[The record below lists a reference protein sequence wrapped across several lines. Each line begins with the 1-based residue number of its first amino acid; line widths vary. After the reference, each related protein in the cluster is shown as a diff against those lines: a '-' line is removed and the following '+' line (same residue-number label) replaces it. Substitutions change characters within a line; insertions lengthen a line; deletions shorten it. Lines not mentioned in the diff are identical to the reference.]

1 MSVISHPS
9 ATGASGPAG
18 GDLTGTYP
26 NPTIANEAVTY
37 AKMQN
42 VSAAS
47 LLLGRG
53 AGAGGGDVEE
63 ISLGAGLSMSTT
75 TLVATGSFITGA
87 AVGLVQMIRQ
97 TNYQM

>member
-1 MSVISHPS
+1 MSVNQFPPVGTS
-9 ATGASGPAG
+9 GAAG

-26 NPTIANEAVTY
+26 NPTIANNAVTY
-37 AKMQN
+37 AKMQD

-53 AGAGGGDVEE
+53 AGGGGGDPQE

-87 AVGLVQMIRQ
+87 AIGLVQMVRQ
-97 TNYQM
+97 ANYQM